1 MAYQTI
7 VNPLQ
12 LDNTNNVQDL
22 ANTLATDVY
31 NAEQAYHNSPVN
43 IGVDKFDA
51 PYMHQQPS
59 VTPAQIQQVTAKHA
73 QQKDIQSL
81 APQPDYSTQ
90 PDNKYTAFALQL
102 QKAQAENGDALPFT
116 APTAFSMIEDS
127 LFSALTTYAIGRLL
141 GANAN
146 HSWGMGLIA
155 AVKNF
160 DQDQQMKERYPMVAN
175 MLKQGY
181 SYAAVMQW
189 YQTGKTD
196 AIEAEGKNLTEL
208 NKQQMVSNT
217 DLMKQKMA
225 DDTAIQNSQLN
236 NQTST
241 NNAYISNGFIPPVQG
256 GAGENSLGNDDTFE
270 QYVHSH
276 ENGQVGQ
283 EDYLHSGHF
292 GTHQQSQD
300 FYNQYGGKGDV
311 RNASYAQEAQVAKNF
326 YNAMKK
332 QHPDWTDAQIA
343 SAYHDGPT
351 ATANAIAEGNASN
364 TPWWSHLGTQGQKYV
379 AALVAPSSGPTMY
392 MDKSKTGKAG
402 INSPAYTTPDGKM
415 VAGQNGQPLTYNDA
429 DAIATANNINPANTS
444 LTGASGYINRKFAN
458 ANNIVGNALPSWLGG
473 NPVEADEQK
482 QQVDAGNHLDQM
494 AVGKAVA
501 NARAKGQ
508 VGIDREAEVNRLAK
522 QGYQLD
528 YSSPERLHD
537 TTNNTLWYIT
547 DGKAGYPASQNSSNN
562 MDGLSNSQN
571 SQIKSDIQAQK
582 ARNSAAWGGN

>member
-12 LDNTNNVQDL
+12 MDNTNNVQDL
-22 ANTLATDVY
+22 ANTFATDVY
-31 NAEQAYHNSPVN
+31 NAKQAYHNLPVD

-51 PYMHQQPS
+51 PYMHQQA
-59 VTPAQIQQVTAKHA
+59 TPAQIQQVTTKHA
-73 QQKDIQSL
+73 QQKDVQSL
-81 APQPDYSTQ
+81 VPQPDYSTQ

-102 QKAQAENGDALPFT
+102 QKAQAENGDGLPFT
-116 APTAFSMIEDS
+116 APTAFSEIEDA

-146 HSWGMGLIA
+146 HSWGMGLEA

-160 DQDQQMKERYPMVAN
+160 EQDQQMKERYPMIQN
-175 MLKQGY
+175 LLKQGY
-181 SYAAVMQW
+181 SYPAVMEW
-189 YQTGKTD
+189 YRTGKTD
-196 AIEAEGKNLTEL
+196 AIEAEGKNLSDLKKQEMINTTDL
-208 NKQQMVSNT
+208 QKQQMADETATQNANTSAKANT
-217 DLMKQKMA
+217 D
-225 DDTAIQNSQLN
+225 S
-236 NQTST
+236 
-241 NNAYISNGFIPPVQG
+241 AYISNGFNPPVSG
-256 GAGENSLGNDDTFE
+256 GAGEDSLGNADAFE

-276 ENGQVGQ
+276 ENGKVGQ
-283 EDYLHSGHF
+283 EDYRHSGHF

-326 YNAMKK
+326 YNIMKK

-351 ATANAIAEGNASN
+351 ATANAIAEGKANN
-364 TPWWSHLGTQGQKYV
+364 TAWWSHLGTQGRKYV
-379 AALVAPSSGPTMY
+379 SDLTAPSSGPTMY
-392 MDKSKTGKAG
+392 MNKAAGKAG
-402 INSPAYTTPDGKM
+402 TGSPVYTTPDGKM

-429 DAIATANNINPANTS
+429 DAIATANNINPTNTS

-458 ANNIVGNALPSWLGG
+458 VNNIVGNALGDAAA
-473 NPVEADEQK
+473 ADEQK

-508 VGIDREAEVNRLAK
+508 VGIDREAEVDRLAK

-537 TTNNTLWYIT
+537 TTNNTLWYVT

-562 MDGLSNSQN
+562 LDGLSNSQN
-571 SQIKSDIQAQK
+571 SQIKSDVQAQK
-582 ARNSAAWGGN
+582 ARNSAAWN